1 MSRQRP
7 LRDRKTNFRL
17 IICSHS
23 STDHEN
29 LANIGLVDFGLTGIV
44 KINKYETEGLL
55 SAAEQ
60 AKLQLNYQIYHT
72 NIVFV
77 FSALTL
83 FLPSVL

>member
-1 MSRQRP
+1 
-7 LRDRKTNFRL
+7 
-17 IICSHS
+17 
-23 STDHEN
+23 

-60 AKLQLNYQIYHT
+60 AKLQLNCQIYHT